1 MGVLVSMCDKGV
13 DISKCNVLKDV
24 CVYIHIFVL
33 CKTFIYKIKALVS
46 AALLNDY
53 DGKAEA
59 THCGAKL
66 NSAQS
71 LSAPL
76 ICSSKRR
83 RLLGGFVPPE
93 TYSSDS
99 SIALLHDHIS
109 AVGRVCSSRL
119 TTPELVNK

>member
-1 MGVLVSMCDKGV
+1 MCDKAV

-24 CVYIHIFVL
+24 CVYIYIFLL

-46 AALLNDY
+46 AALLNDC

-59 THCGAKL
+59 IHCGAKL
-66 NSAQS
+66 SSAES

-76 ICSSKRR
+76 ICSSESK

-99 SIALLHDHIS
+99 SIALLHDRIS
-109 AVGRVCSSRL
+109 AVERVCSSRL
-119 TTPELVNK
+119 TTPELVS